1 MSKDEVELPL
11 FPLHTVL
18 FPGGRLPLRIFEAR
32 YTDMVSRC
40 LKENIGFG
48 VCLIGEGDE
57 VGSATMHAVG
67 TSALIVD
74 WHSGE
79 DGLLGIVVQGEQRFE
94 IRSSRRQKDGLY
106 LGMVHFHPPEPEA
119 TVPRIRQPLATLLEK
134 IIAEVGADYLDDEPA
149 YNDAHWV
156 GYRLAELLP
165 LALAQRQYLLELT
178 DPVRRLEIL
187 DPLVA
192 SLAAE

>member
-1 MSKDEVELPL
+1 MNQDEVELPL

-18 FPGGRLPLRIFEAR
+18 FPGGRLPLRIFETR
-32 YTDMVSRC
+32 YTDMVSRS

-48 VCLIGEGDE
+48 VCLIGKGDE
-57 VGSATMHAVG
+57 VGPATMHAVG
-67 TSALIVD
+67 TAASIID
-74 WHSGE
+74 WHSGQ
-79 DGLLGIVVQGEQRFE
+79 DGLLEIVVRGERRFE

-106 LGMVHFHPPEPEA
+106 LGAVHFHPPEPKA
-119 TVPRIRQPLATLLEK
+119 TVPRLRQPLAALLEK
-134 IIAEVGADYLDDEPA
+134 IIAEVGTDYLDDEPA

-165 LALAQRQYLLELT
+165 LAPVQRQYLLELT

-192 SLAAE
+192 SLAAK